1 MEISMDNI
9 KLLREKSGAGM
20 VDCKKALEESG
31 GDIEKAMEFLRKNG
45 IAKAAKRSDREA
57 SEGIVM
63 VAANEDGNE
72 GYLLEINSETD
83 FVARNAKF
91 QKLAQEAFDLLKAN
105 KPADLDGLLSLSME
119 NGTLKENLASLSGTI
134 GENIGIKRIAVLKG
148 ASVAAYSH
156 AGGRMGVLVSLN
168 KAGEAELAREVA
180 MQIAAS
186 NPKYIRRE
194 DVPAE
199 EMEKEKEIYKE
210 ALKKEGKP
218 EQIMEKIMLGKL
230 DKYYEDVCLL
240 EQEYIK
246 DEGKRIKDILNGVE
260 VEKFLRYSL

>member
-1 MEISMDNI
+1 MNSI

-20 VDCKKALEESG
+20 VDCKKALEETG
-31 GDIEKAMEFLRKNG
+31 GDIDKAMEALRKKG
-45 IAKAAKRSDREA
+45 IAKAAKRNDREA
-57 SEGIVM
+57 SEGMIM
-63 VAANEDGNE
+63 IAANEAGNE

-83 FVARNAKF
+83 FVARNEKF
-91 QKLAQEAFDLLKAN
+91 QKLAQDAFDLLKTN
-105 KPADLDGLLSLSME
+105 KPADLDGLLNLAME

-134 GENIGIKRIAVLKG
+134 GENIGVKRFAVLAG

-156 AGGRMGVLVSLN
+156 AGGRMGVLVSLS
-168 KAGEAELAREVA
+168 KAGETELAREIA

-186 NPKYIRRE
+186 NPKYIKRE
-194 DVPAE
+194 EVPTA

-210 ALKKEGKP
+210 TLKKEGKP
-218 EQIMEKIMLGKL
+218 EQIMEKIISGKL

-246 DEGKRIKDILNGVE
+246 DEGKKIRDILGDVE
-260 VEKFLRYSL
+260 VEGFIRYSL

>member
-20 VDCKKALEESG
+20 VDCKKALEESE
-31 GDIEKAMEFLRKNG
+31 GDIEKAMEFLRKRG

-83 FVARNAKF
+83 FVARNEKF
-91 QKLAQEAFDLLKAN
+91 QKLAQEAFDLLKIN
-105 KPADLDGLLSLSME
+105 KPTDLDGLFNLTME

-134 GENIGIKRIAVLKG
+134 GENIGIKRIAILQG
-148 ASVAAYSH
+148 PSVAAYSH
-156 AGGRMGVLVSLN
+156 AGGRMGVLVSLD
-168 KAGEAELAREVA
+168 KAGETELAREVA

-186 NPKYIRRE
+186 NPKYIKRE

-199 EMEKEKEIYKE
+199 EIEKEKEIYKE
-210 ALKKEGKP
+210 TLKKEGKP
-218 EQIMEKIMLGKL
+218 EQIMEKIILGKL

-246 DEGKRIKDILNGVE
+246 DEGKKIKDILGDIE
-260 VEKFLRYSL
+260 VEGFIRYSL